1 MKKSEEK
8 QDRMILVID
17 DQRNMCWILSKV
29 LSDAGFEVKT
39 ANTVKEALAIA
50 DKYEVSA
57 AIIDF
62 RLPDGNGLDLFLQLR
77 KKDGKV
83 PGILITSYGSS
94 TLYKEAIKLGFFAYV
109 DKPFDNKLLITTV
122 KEAINS

>member
-1 MKKSEEK
+1 
-8 QDRMILVID
+8 MILVID

-77 KKDGKV
+77 KKNGKV

-109 DKPFDNKLLITTV
+109 DKPFDNKLLVTTV
-122 KEAINS
+122 KEAIDSQQQH